1 MRSCHACGQPLRPAA
16 RFCPACGAPTDEEV
30 ARRRADAGAR
40 ADGTARS
47 VQAISIVAGGTLLA
61 VLADLG
67 CSLLWPGRASDL
79 VLYLLLV
86 PVAGLAVHRLGAGGL
101 RASLAGRPSPGWVAL
116 GALLGLPVIALGLA
130 YVRWQGALLGNEGS
144 DLALEG
150 SRVWLLLTFALL
162 PAVTEELLDRGVL
175 WEASRRI
182 LSPGRTLLLT
192 AALFT
197 IGHGLQGG
205 YLVYPHRFVAGLVFG
220 WLRLRSGSVLPPIA
234 AHLTCNGTW
243 VLLATG

>member
-1 MRSCHACGQPLRPAA
+1 M
-16 RFCPACGAPTDEEV
+16 
-30 ARRRADAGAR
+30 
-40 ADGTARS
+40 
-47 VQAISIVAGGTLLA
+47 
-61 VLADLG
+61 
-67 CSLLWPGRASDL
+67 
-79 VLYLLLV
+79 
-86 PVAGLAVHRLGAGGL
+86 
-101 RASLAGRPSPGWVAL
+101 
-116 GALLGLPVIALGLA
+116 
-130 YVRWQGALLGNEGS
+130 
-144 DLALEG
+144 
-150 SRVWLLLTFALL
+150 
-162 PAVTEELLDRGVL
+162 TEELLDRGVL